1 MNKGT
6 KVSDSSPFKGEQE
19 GVRAIIL
26 AAGTASRLRPL
37 TSNTPKC
44 LLKVGER
51 TLLERS
57 MDALIKAGI
66 HDFVIVTGYLHE
78 QIENFVRKTYQDLL
92 PSGRGY
98 SLSHG
103 RGLGR
108 GYCGSFRFIH
118 NKDYE
123 TTNNIYSL
131 WLARPEAEGQE
142 ILLLDS
148 DLLYDGQIVER
159 VLADKHE
166 NVLTLIR
173 HELGEEE
180 MKVVIDPPLP
190 SLKGRETLDV
200 EASPLRGGLEGSI
213 TEISKTC
220 SPTLAA
226 GESLGI
232 ERMGEAYT
240 TALYKE
246 LDLMMNTEHLENT
259 FYELAFQRLIPQGH
273 TFSVLDVTDLFSCEL
288 DTVEDFENAKQRI
301 PAHLY

>member
-1 MNKGT
+1 MNRGT
-6 KVSDSSPFKGEQE
+6 KVTDSSPFKGDQV

-51 TLLERS
+51 TLLQRS

-66 HDFVIVTGYLHE
+66 REFVIVTGYLHE
-78 QIENFVRKTYQDLL
+78 QIENFVRKTYQDSL
-92 PSGRGY
+92 PLREGRG
-98 SLSHG
+98 
-103 RGLGR
+103 
-108 GYCGSFRFIH
+108 GSFRFIH

-142 ILLLDS
+142 VLLLDS
-148 DLLYDGQIVER
+148 DLLYDGEIVKR
-159 VLADKHE
+159 VLADKHD

-180 MKVVIDPPLP
+180 MKVVID
-190 SLKGRETLDV
+190 
-200 EASPLRGGLEGSI
+200 AEGSI
-213 TEISKTC
+213 VEISKTC
-220 SPTLAA
+220 DPALAA

-232 ERMGEAYT
+232 ERMGKAYT

-246 LDLMMNTEHLENT
+246 LEVMKTLSNSPLKGEEHKASPLRGGLVGSGGWENS
-259 FYELAFQRLIPQGH
+259 FYELAFQRLIAQGH
-273 TFSVLDVTDLFSCEL
+273 TYSVLDVTDLFSCEL
-288 DTVEDFENAKQRI
+288 DTVEDFENAKERI
-301 PAHLY
+301 PADLF

>member
-1 MNKGT
+1 MNCK
-6 KVSDSSPFKGEQE
+6 K
-19 GVRAIIL
+19 AIIL

-37 TSNTPKC
+37 TLHTPKC
-44 LLKVGER
+44 LLRVGER

-66 HDFVIVTGYLHE
+66 REFCIVTGYLHE
-78 QIENFVRKTYQDLL
+78 KIEDFVKQTYGESIDV
-92 PSGRGY
+92 
-98 SLSHG
+98 
-103 RGLGR
+103 
-108 GYCGSFRFIH
+108 CFIH

-131 WLARPEAEGQE
+131 WLARPKADGQE
-142 ILLLDS
+142 VLLLDS

-159 VLADKHE
+159 VLADSHE

-180 MKVVIDPPLP
+180 MKVVMNED
-190 SLKGRETLDV
+190 G
-200 EASPLRGGLEGSI
+200 AI

-220 SPTLAA
+220 NPALAA

-232 ERMGEAYT
+232 ERMGKAYT

-246 LDLMMNTEHLENT
+246 LDIMMNQEHLENT
-259 FYELAFQRLIPQGH
+259 FYELAFLRLIAQGN
-273 TFSVLDVTDLFSCEL
+273 TFSVLDVTELFSCEL
-288 DTVEDFENAKQRI
+288 DTIEDFENAKQRI
-301 PAHLY
+301 PAHLF

>member
-1 MNKGT
+1 MK
-6 KVSDSSPFKGEQE
+6 
-19 GVRAIIL
+19 AIIL

-37 TSNTPKC
+37 TLHTPKC

-51 TLLERS
+51 TLLQRS
-57 MDALIKAGI
+57 MDALIGNGI
-66 HDFVIVTGYLHE
+66 REFVIVTGYLHE
-78 QIENFVRKTYQDLL
+78 QIEDFVRQTYGESIQV
-92 PSGRGY
+92 
-98 SLSHG
+98 
-103 RGLGR
+103 
-108 GYCGSFRFIH
+108 CFIH

-142 ILLLDS
+142 VLLLDS
-148 DLLYDGQIVER
+148 DLLYDAKIIER

-180 MKVVIDPPLP
+180 MKVMMGAD
-190 SLKGRETLDV
+190 G
-200 EASPLRGGLEGSI
+200 AI

-220 SPTLAA
+220 NPALAA

-232 ERMGEAYT
+232 ERMGKAYT
-240 TALYKE
+240 TALYRE
-246 LDLMMNTEHLENT
+246 LEVMMEQEHLENT
-259 FYELAFQRLIPQGH
+259 FYELAFLRLIAKGS

-301 PAHLY
+301 PAHLF

>member
-6 KVSDSSPFKGEQE
+6 KVSVSSPFKGEQE
-19 GVRAIIL
+19 GVRALIL

-51 TLLERS
+51 TLLQRS

-66 HDFVIVTGYLHE
+66 REFVIVTGYLHE
-78 QIENFVRKTYQDLL
+78 QIENFVKQTYGD
-92 PSGRGY
+92 SIRI
-98 SLSHG
+98 
-103 RGLGR
+103 
-108 GYCGSFRFIH
+108 CFIH

-142 ILLLDS
+142 VLLLDS

-190 SLKGRETLDV
+190 SIKGRETLDV
-200 EASPLRGGLEGSI
+200 EASPLRGSLEGSI

-220 SPTLAA
+220 DPASAA

-232 ERMGEAYT
+232 ERMGKAYT

-246 LDLMMNTEHLENT
+246 LDTMMNEEHLENK
-259 FYELAFQRLIPQGH
+259 FYELAFLRLIQKGF

-301 PAHLY
+301 PSHLY